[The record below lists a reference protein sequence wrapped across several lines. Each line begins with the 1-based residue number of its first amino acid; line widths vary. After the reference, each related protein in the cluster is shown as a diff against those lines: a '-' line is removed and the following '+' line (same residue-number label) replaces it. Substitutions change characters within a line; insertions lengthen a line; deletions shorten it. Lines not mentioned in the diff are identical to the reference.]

1 MHLTYKHT
9 KIACYCGYVV
19 QAVIVNLPPLLFV
32 LFQKNYGI
40 SNEQL
45 GRLVLL
51 CFLTQL
57 AVDLAA
63 GIFAERIGIRRCILA
78 AHIFAALGLTLLGIL
93 PGLLSTAPYT
103 ALVIPTLLYSVGA
116 GFIEVIISPTIEALP
131 GDGKSA
137 SMSILHSFYCWGQ
150 MGAVLLSTLFLLAF
164 GQQRWYLLPILWAL
178 VPACNCALFLRVPL
192 APPQPQETLATLREI
207 FSSRTLRLCFAVM
220 LCAGASELAM
230 SQWASMFA
238 EQALGVTKAV
248 GDLAGPCLFAL
259 LMGLTRAFGCR
270 LSEKLDFTGVLLISA
285 GLCIICYMTAV
296 FSGLSAL
303 SLLGCAATGMSIALM
318 WPTTLSLAANRY
330 PNGGTRMFAL
340 LAVFGDLGCS
350 LGPWLTGFVSD
361 RATQI
366 PALAEHFRTLSP
378 TQLGLKAG
386 LLAAVIF
393 PAAMAVCLLGIRK
406 ARTKT

>member
-1 MHLTYKHT
+1 MRLSYKHT

-32 LFQKNYGI
+32 IFQKNYGI

-51 CFLTQL
+51 CFMTQL

-63 GIFAERIGIRRCILA
+63 GIFAERVGIRRCILA
-78 AHIFAALGLTLLGIL
+78 AHIFAALGLALLGLL
-93 PGLLSTAPYT
+93 PGLLPQAPYT
-103 ALVIPTLLYSVGA
+103 ALVIPTLLYAVGA

-164 GQQRWYLLPILWAL
+164 GQQRWYLLPVLWAV
-178 VPACNCALFLRVPL
+178 VPVCNCVLFLHVPL

-207 FSSRTLRLCFAVM
+207 FSSGTLWLCFAVM

-238 EQALGVTKAV
+238 EQALGVTKTV
-248 GDLAGPCLFAL
+248 GDLAGPCFFAL

-270 LSEKLDFTGVLLISA
+270 LSEKIDFTGVLLASA
-285 GLCIICYMTAV
+285 GLCIVCYLTAV
-296 FSGLSAL
+296 FSGSSAL
-303 SLLGCAATGMSIALM
+303 SLLGCAATGMAVALM
-318 WPTTLSLAANRY
+318 WPTTLSLAASRY

-361 RATQI
+361 RVTQI
-366 PALAEHFRTLSP
+366 PALVQRFNALSSP
-378 TQLGLKAG
+378 QFGLKAG
-386 LLAAVIF
+386 LAAAILF
-393 PAAMAVCLLGIRK
+393 PAAMIACLLCIRK
-406 ARTKT
+406 ARAKA

>member
-1 MHLTYKHT
+1 MQLSYKHT
-9 KIACYCGYVV
+9 KLACYCGYIV
-19 QAVIVNLPPLLFV
+19 QAVIVNLPPLLFI

-40 SNEQL
+40 TNEQL

-57 AVDLAA
+57 AVDLLS
-63 GIFAERIGIRRCILA
+63 GLFAERIGIRRCILA
-78 AHIFAALGLTLLGIL
+78 AHGFAAAGLVLLGVL
-93 PGLLSTAPYT
+93 PRLLTPAPYT
-103 ALVIPTLLYSVGA
+103 ALVIPTLLYAVGA

-164 GQQRWYLLPILWAL
+164 GQEHWYLLPIFWAL
-178 VPACNCALFLRVPL
+178 VPACNCVMFLRVPL
-192 APPQPQETLATLREI
+192 ALQPPQETLASLREI
-207 FSSRTLRLCFAVM
+207 FSSRTLLACFAVM

-238 EQALGVTKAV
+238 EQALGVSKTV

-270 LSEKLDFTGVLLISA
+270 LSEKIDFTGVLLASA
-285 GLCIICYMTAV
+285 AVCIVCYLTAV
-296 FSGLSAL
+296 FSRSPAL

-318 WPTTLSLAANRY
+318 WPTTLSLAASRY

-361 RATQI
+361 RIPQL
-366 PALAEHFRTLSP
+366 PALAARFPLLTPE
-378 TQLGLKAG
+378 QLGLKAG

-393 PAAMAVCLLGIRK
+393 PFVMILCLFCIRK
-406 ARTKT
+406 MRKNI